1 MLNDYTVTITIKNK
15 DMESVSERT
24 YSLASYC
31 KEMKNNLARII
42 NDVETVLDVLHDG
55 RGKEEWNPDA
65 LQRFTVIRRNLLNA
79 ANNIE
84 RLPGNMRFRGNR
96 IDSIPSGEFV
106 ANIVNSKLK

>member
-24 YSLASYC
+24 YSLPSYC
-31 KEMKNNLARII
+31 KEIKNNLARVI
-42 NDVETVLDVLHDG
+42 NDVENVLYALHNQ
-55 RGKEEWNPDA
+55 RNKEDWDPEA
-65 LQRFTVIRRNLLNA
+65 LQKFVVIRRNLLNA

-84 RLPGNMRFRGNR
+84 RLPGNLRYHGRR

-106 ANIVNSKLK
+106 ANIVNSKMK